1 MIDAMISLALGALV
15 TARLTRFV
23 TTDRVFLAPRAWF
36 IKKLDRESLTAYL
49 IVCDWCVSVY
59 AGAAV
64 AATQWSLGVLDW
76 RTAAFAALAYSYV
89 AGWLAERT
97 GE

>member
-1 MIDAMISLALGALV
+1 MNPMVALALTALAVARV
-15 TARLTRFV
+15 TRMV
-23 TTDRVFLAPRAWF
+23 TTDRIFLAPRAWVLNR
-36 IKKLDRESLTAYL
+36 LDRESLLAYL

-59 AGAAV
+59 AGAAG
-64 AATQWSLGVLDW
+64 AAAWWVWGDTRAYLAVV
-76 RTAAFAALAYSYV
+76 AALAFSYV